1 MENGNGSLHT
11 KRLAGG
17 LGAEISG
24 IDLASPH
31 CGNVFPEIHEAFLE
45 HSVLVFHDQRLTPD
59 QLVEFTRRFG
69 KLEQHVIKDF
79 ALPENPDVFIVSN
92 VKDAGKPLG
101 AIRAGQYWHSDCSYM
116 AKPTSASLLYA
127 LEIPGYGGD
136 TMFTSTVRAYEE
148 LSDVMK
154 GLIANLSAVHDYTL
168 AYEQYFSRFS
178 DRPPLSAEQ
187 KAKVPPVVHPV
198 VRTHPETG
206 KKVLFVNPGFTRQIV
221 GMTEAESRAILDFLF
236 KQSVQPHMMYRHRWT
251 KGDLV
256 IWDNRSTWHLAVAD
270 YDMAEPR
277 HMHRTS
283 VEGDRPV

>member
-1 MENGNGSLHT
+1 MKNRNGGIGL

-31 CGNVFPEIHEAFLE
+31 CDNVFPAIHAAFLE
-45 HSVLVFHDQRLTPD
+45 HSVLVFREQTLTPN
-59 QLVEFTRRFG
+59 QLVAFSRRFG
-69 KLEQHVIKDF
+69 RLEQHVIKDF

-92 VKDAGKPLG
+92 VKEAGKPIG
-101 AIRAGQYWHSDCSYM
+101 AIRAGQYWHTDLSYM
-116 AKPTSASLLYA
+116 ERPTMASFLHA
-127 LEIPGYGGD
+127 LQIPSYGGD
-136 TMFTSTVRAYEE
+136 TIFTSTLRAYEE

-154 GLIANLSAVHDYTL
+154 ELLAGLSAVHDYTL
-168 AYEQYFSRFS
+168 VYEQYFARFP

-187 KAKVPPVVHPV
+187 KAKVPPVRHPV

-206 KKVLFVNPGFTRQIV
+206 RKALYVNPGFTREIV
-221 GMTEAESRAILDFLF
+221 GMTEAESRAILDLLF
-236 KQSVQPHMMYRHRWT
+236 RHAVQPHMMYRHTWT

-256 IWDNRSTWHLAVAD
+256 MWDNRSTWHLAVAD
-270 YDMAEPR
+270 YDMNEPR

>member
-1 MENGNGSLHT
+1 MDNGSIQL
-11 KRLAGG
+11 KRLSGG
-17 LGAEISG
+17 LGAEILN

-31 CGNVFPEIHEAFLE
+31 CGNVFPAIHDAFLE
-45 HSVLVFHDQRLTPD
+45 HSVLVFHGQKLSPD
-59 QLVEFTRRFG
+59 QLVAFSRRFG
-69 KLEQHVIKDF
+69 RLEQHVIKDF

-92 VKDAGKPLG
+92 VKEAGKPIG

-116 AKPTSASLLYA
+116 AKPTLASLLYA
-127 LEIPGYGGD
+127 LEIPSYGGD
-136 TMFTSTVRAYEE
+136 TMFTSTVRAYDE
-148 LSDVMK
+148 LSETMK
-154 GLIANLSAVHDYTL
+154 DLLSGLSAVHDYNL
-168 AYEQYFSRFS
+168 AYEQYFARFS
-178 DRPPLSAEQ
+178 DRPPLSPEQ
-187 KAKVPPVVHPV
+187 KAKVPPIQHPI

-221 GMTEAESRAILDFLF
+221 GMTEAESRAILSFLF
-236 KQSVQPHMMYRHRWT
+236 QHAVQPHMMYRHRWA

-283 VEGDRPV
+283 VEGDRPH

>member
-1 MENGNGSLHT
+1 MRNGGIIQI

-17 LGAEISG
+17 LGAEISV
-24 IDLASPH
+24 IDLASPY
-31 CGNVFPEIHEAFLE
+31 CDNVFPEIHEAFLE
-45 HSVLVFHDQRLTPD
+45 HSVLVFHNQKLTPD
-59 QLVEFTRRFG
+59 QLVKFTRRFG
-69 KLEQHVIKDF
+69 QLEQHVIKDF

-92 VKDAGKPLG
+92 KKEAGKSLG

-127 LEIPGYGGD
+127 VEIPSYGGD
-136 TMFTSTVRAYEE
+136 TMFTSTARAYEE

-154 GLIANLSAVHDYTL
+154 GLISNLSAVHDYNL

-187 KAKVPPVVHPV
+187 KAKVPPMVHPL

-206 KKVLFVNPGFTRQIV
+206 KKVLFVNPGFTRHIV
-221 GMTEAESRAILDFLF
+221 GMTEAESRTILALLF
-236 KQSVQPHMMYRHRWT
+236 KHSVQPHMIYRHRWT
-251 KGDLV
+251 KGDLAM
-256 IWDNRSTWHLAVAD
+256 WDNRSTWHLAVAD
-270 YDMAEPR
+270 YDMEEPR
-277 HMHRTS
+277 HMLRTS